1 MVSFVFFF
9 LGEAFPLSVSPFLS
23 LFVSQRPLLSRKP
36 EFASFSYIVSGR
48 DEKERGA
55 QKRRKEKRK
64 GLEEGKSSLTASRSL
79 LQRSASGR
87 PAASPNST
95 GKPRAPRRWPRRSC
109 RPRTTWPEGRRA
121 RPGRRPLAPLPAWPP
136 GERGTASRGRR
147 RLRGGPCSI
156 PRPSIDGAS
165 FAWGEKRKRDG
176 EVFFFYEEKRG
187 GKPEK
192 KRREEKRKKTRE
204 KKKRKK
210 TDQGHPLREHGSE
223 ASSEALALLLLG
235 RRGRRGRAGGGGRRG
250 GAARRRGAG
259 AASFFCLVLRMRLSF
274 FFSFR
279 WSLLFFSRSL
289 RELLFSLVARSLLLL
304 LPPRDRPMSTGD

>member
-55 QKRRKEKRK
+55 QRRRKEKRK

-156 PRPSIDGAS
+156 PRPSIGGAS

-187 GKPEK
+187 GK
-192 KRREEKRKKTRE
+192 KTRE
-204 KKKRKK
+204 KKKRREEEKNPRKK
-210 TDQGHPLREHGSE
+210 EEKKNGPRPSPARAWIRGLLRGPGAAAAGAPGE
-223 ASSEALALLLLG
+223 AG
-235 RRGRRGRAGGGGRRG
+235 PGGRRG
-250 GAARRRGAG
+250 EEGRRGA
-259 AASFFCLVLRMRLSF
+259 AAGSGSGLLFLFGIEDEVEF
-274 FFSFR
+274 FF
-279 WSLLFFSRSL
+279 
-289 RELLFSLVARSLLLL
+289 LFSTEPPFLFSISPRAPF
-304 LPPRDRPMSTGD
+304 LPRCTLSAPALTSTGSAHVDW